1 MKLFFLFSCVMFASF
16 CQGQKILKAVWTN
29 DNKIVTDV
37 KDAKFL
43 VVIKSYG
50 DTAFERLDYNFA
62 GPLMTREI
70 YADENL
76 TILNGKCATYAST
89 GYIVEDGQF
98 VQNKK
103 DGTWYE
109 YDDTSRAIKELIYH
123 LDTLVSVTDLDSLD
137 KERKKLDLKED
148 TTGQVEAYYK
158 GGTAAIAKL
167 ISKKIQLPQR
177 TQLLTKGGTVKV
189 RFVIDTTGA
198 VINREV
204 LKSVEFAFDEEC
216 LRVISLLNRW
226 VPAIDKGKLVK
237 AYRIQP
243 ITVNF

>member
-1 MKLFFLFSCVMFASF
+1 MKLFFLFCCILLSSF
-16 CQGQKILKAVWTN
+16 CHSQKILKAVWT
-29 DNKIVTDV
+29 DDTDIVTDV
-37 KDAKFL
+37 QDAKYL
-43 VVIKSYG
+43 VVIKGYG
-50 DTAFERLDYNFA
+50 DTAFERLDYHFA
-62 GPLMTREI
+62 GPMITREM
-70 YADENL
+70 YADDDM
-76 TILNGKCATYAST
+76 TILHGKCATYAAT
-89 GYIVEDGQF
+89 GYLAEDGQY

-158 GGTAAIAKL
+158 GGTGAIAKL

-177 TQLLTKGGTVKV
+177 TQILTSGGTVKV

-204 LKSVEFAFDEEC
+204 LKSVEFSFDEEC
-216 LRVISLLNRW
+216 LRVISLLNKW